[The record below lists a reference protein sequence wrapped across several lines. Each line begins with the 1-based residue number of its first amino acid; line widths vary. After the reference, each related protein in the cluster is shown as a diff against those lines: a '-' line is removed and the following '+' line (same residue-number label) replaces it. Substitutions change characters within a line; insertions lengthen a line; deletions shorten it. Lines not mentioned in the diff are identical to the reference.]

1 MSHRKSAWLTLILT
15 LSLAATGCALKGK
28 EGTAPAA
35 PAKAPDV
42 AAGPKVAVF
51 VDGAF
56 GDRNFFDL
64 ALKGAKRLETELGA
78 TVTTYE
84 GQLKPENFQPQMRDA
99 AQRHQLVFVLGYN
112 GIDAML
118 KTAQQSPQTQFV
130 FIDAPID
137 DPAITSVVYRDEE
150 GCYLAGALA
159 AEMTTLP
166 SVPGMNEKKVV
177 GFVGGMDA
185 PVIRRCEAGF
195 AQGVK
200 KAHADVAVESLFVGS
215 FSDPAKG
222 KEANSILVER
232 GSDINFEYAGLSGEG
247 GFQLAKSAPGLYLIG
262 NTSDQTYL
270 APGKVLGNMLK
281 NVDESMVRITTL
293 YKNGS
298 LKRGEKY
305 YGGLKDRQL
314 GLQMN
319 DLVPADV
326 QKRLQALQKQIEDGS
341 ITVVDKTP

>member
-1 MSHRKSAWLTLILT
+1 MTT
-15 LSLAATGCALKGK
+15 DQQ
-28 EGTAPAA
+28 EGTTE
-35 PAKAPDV
+35 
-42 AAGPKVAVF
+42 GPRVAVF

-64 ALKGAKRLETELGA
+64 ALEGTKRLKTELGA

-84 GQLKPENFQPQMRDA
+84 GQLKPENFQTQMRDA
-99 AQRHQLVFVLGYN
+99 AQRHQLVFVLGFN

-118 KTAQQSPQTQFV
+118 KTAEQFPETQFV
-130 FIDAPID
+130 FIDAPIEN
-137 DPAITSVVYRDEE
+137 PAITSVVYRDEE
-150 GCYLAGALA
+150 GCYLAGALTA
-159 AEMTTLP
+159 SLTTSSSLA
-166 SVPGMNEKKVV
+166 GMNDQKVV

-195 AQGVK
+195 MQGAKQTDAGVK
-200 KAHADVAVESLFVGS
+200 VESIFVGS

-222 KEANSILVER
+222 KEVNSILVER

-247 GFQLAKSAPGLYLIG
+247 GFQLAKTTEGLYLVG

-281 NVDESMVRITTL
+281 KVDESMVWITKQFQSGT
-293 YKNGS
+293 
-298 LKRGEKY
+298 LKRGEQY
-305 YGGLKDRQL
+305 HVGLKDGQL
-314 GLQMN
+314 GMQMN

-326 QKRLQALQKQIEDGS
+326 QKQIEALQKQVEEGS
-341 ITVVDKTP
+341 ISVVANTP